1 MKKLLLAPLPEPVAP
16 DLAAEFPD
24 DIARLVA
31 TAANAGFEASPD
43 LATQLWA
50 RYSDDLCAAWLS
62 MSEWSDETVLSCLLK
77 HAVII
82 DTPTAVPAVPAGYQ
96 TWLDYAVAN
105 MELPASEV
113 GALSDDELA
122 AVRLAIRDA
131 ARTELRILR
140 RAVSCVPR

>member
-1 MKKLLLAPLPEPVAP
+1 MKKLLLAPLPEPLAP

-31 TAANAGFEASPD
+31 TAAKAGFEVSPH
-43 LATQLWA
+43 LAAQLWA
-50 RYSDDLCAAWLS
+50 RYSDDVCATWLS
-62 MSEWSDETVLSCLLK
+62 PSQWNDETVLDCLLK
-77 HAVII
+77 HAAII
-82 DTPTAVPAVPAGYQ
+82 DTPTAVPAVPTGYQ
-96 TWLDYAVAN
+96 SWLDYAVATV
-105 MELPASEV
+105 ELPASEV
-113 GALSDDELA
+113 GALTDDESA